1 MLHPMQRDFASLA
14 QTHFD
19 VLVIG
24 GGATGA
30 SIALDASLRGLRV
43 GLLEKGDFS
52 GATSAASS
60 KLMHGGLRYLV
71 NGEIGLVREGLRERR
86 VWQRVAKHLVRPLPF
101 LLPTYKTRMQSKFI
115 MRLGLSA
122 YDFLA
127 FGRNFGMDAMQRMPS
142 YRSLNVAQTLGLM
155 PHLQRHNMTGSM
167 VYHDAQMLSPERLC
181 LAILRTAHEAG
192 ARVINYV
199 EANDFIVE
207 QGRITGVRASDK
219 LTGQAASINA
229 DCVVNAA
236 GPWADMVMQNALNA
250 PPPRKLV
257 RSKGIHFLTRDVTR
271 GTALTIPIG
280 DEHLFVL
287 PWQGKSLF
295 ATTDTFYN
303 GDPDK
308 VTPEFSDIEQLL
320 GKANQALPGLEL
332 TIKDI
337 DYVYAGL
344 RPLVAD
350 PATPDKVTYGLS
362 RGSEIVDHENQ
373 GGPAG
378 LFSALGGKWTTS
390 RRLAEEVVDLVGARL
405 GIGNSKCR
413 TSDTLLAC
421 TPRQNIAD
429 FMDQMRADYPQV
441 QTDKLDGLARLY
453 GRLLPDLMAQKPV
466 GLSKLKDPLLAA
478 CVSFA
483 VQHEMAQ
490 TLEDVILRRLIVGQT
505 GDMSAAKIAIIADYM
520 AKQLAWSEDEK
531 QRQCDQVSAC
541 LAIPTKP

>member
-1 MLHPMQRDFASLA
+1 MLHPMQRDFASFA

-115 MRLGLSA
+115 IRLGLSA

-332 TIKDI
+332 TVKDI

-405 GIGNSKCR
+405 GIGNGKCR

-453 GRLLPDLMAQKPV
+453 GRLLPDLLAQKPV

>member
-1 MLHPMQRDFASLA
+1 MLHPMQRDFASFA

-101 LLPTYKTRMQSKFI
+101 LLPTYKTRMESKFI
-115 MRLGLSA
+115 IRLGLSA

-142 YRSLNVAQTLGLM
+142 YRSLNVAQTMGLM

-332 TIKDI
+332 TVKDI

-405 GIGNSKCR
+405 GIGNGKCR

-453 GRLLPDLMAQKPV
+453 GRLLPDLLAQKPV

>member
-115 MRLGLSA
+115 IRLGLSA

-505 GDMSAAKIAIIADYM
+505 GAMSAAKIAIIADYM

-541 LAIPTKP
+541 LAIPIKH

>member
-115 MRLGLSA
+115 IRLGLSA

-541 LAIPTKP
+541 LAIPIKP

>member
-1 MLHPMQRDFASLA
+1 MLHPMQRDFASFA

>member
-505 GDMSAAKIAIIADYM
+505 GAMSAAKIAIIADYM

>member
-1 MLHPMQRDFASLA
+1 MLHPMQRDFASFA

-115 MRLGLSA
+115 IRLGLSA

-421 TPRQNIAD
+421 TPRRNIAD

-541 LAIPTKP
+541 LAIPIKP

>member
-115 MRLGLSA
+115 IRLGLSA

-350 PATPDKVTYGLS
+350 PATPDTVTYGLS

-505 GDMSAAKIAIIADYM
+505 GAMSAAKIAIIADYM

>member
-115 MRLGLSA
+115 IRLGLSA

-483 VQHEMAQ
+483 VQHEMVQ

-541 LAIPTKP
+541 LAIPIKP

>member
-1 MLHPMQRDFASLA
+1 MLHPMQRDFASFA

-115 MRLGLSA
+115 IRLGLSA

-142 YRSLNVAQTLGLM
+142 YRSLNVAQTMGLM

-332 TIKDI
+332 TVKDI

-405 GIGNSKCR
+405 GIGNGKCR

-453 GRLLPDLMAQKPV
+453 GRLLPDLLAQKPV

>member
-541 LAIPTKP
+541 LAIPIKP

>member
-115 MRLGLSA
+115 IRLGLSA

-505 GDMSAAKIAIIADYM
+505 GAMSAAKIAIIADYM

-541 LAIPTKP
+541 LAIPIKP

>member
-1 MLHPMQRDFASLA
+1 MLHPMQRDFASLS

-43 GLLEKGDFS
+43 GLVEKADFS

-71 NGEIGLVREGLRERR
+71 NGEVGLVREGLRERR

-101 LLPTYKTRMQSKFI
+101 LLPTYKKRMQSKFI
-115 MRLGLSA
+115 IRLGLLA

-142 YRSLNVAQTLGLM
+142 YRSLNIAQTLGLM

-167 VYHDAQMLSPERLC
+167 IYHDAQMLSPERLC

-192 ARVINYV
+192 AQVINYV
-199 EANDFIVE
+199 EATDFMTE
-207 QGRITGVRASDK
+207 EGRIIGARVNDK
-219 LTGQAASINA
+219 LTGQTANISA

-236 GPWADMVMQNALNA
+236 GPWADMVMQTALDG
-250 PPPRKLV
+250 PPPKKLV

-271 GTALTIPIG
+271 GTALAIPIG
-280 DEHLFVL
+280 DEHLFII

-295 ATTDTFYN
+295 ATTDTFYD

-308 VTPEFSDIEQLL
+308 VTPDFADIEQLL
-320 GKANQALPGLEL
+320 SKANQALPGLEL
-332 TIKDI
+332 TVEDI
-337 DYVYAGL
+337 DYAYAGL

-350 PATPDKVTYGLS
+350 PAAPNSGTYGLS

-373 GGPAG
+373 NGPAG

-390 RRLAEEVVDLVGARL
+390 RRLAEEIVDLVSDRL
-405 GIGNSKCR
+405 GFEGTICR
-413 TSDTLLAC
+413 TKDTLLAC
-421 TPRQNIAD
+421 TPRQNLAD
-429 FMDQMRADYPQV
+429 FMDQMRAEYPTLK
-441 QTDKLDGLARLY
+441 TDELDSLVRLY
-453 GRLLPDLMAQKPV
+453 GRLLPELLAQKPV

-478 CVSFA
+478 RVSFA
-483 VQHEMAQ
+483 IQHEMAQ
-490 TLEDVILRRLIVGQT
+490 TLEDVILRRLIDGQT
-505 GDMSAAKIAIIADYM
+505 GDISAAKIDIIADYM
-520 AKQLAWSEDEK
+520 AEKLAWSEAEK
-531 QRQCDQVSAC
+531 QRQCAQVSAR
-541 LAIPTKP
+541 LTIPAKA

>member
-1 MLHPMQRDFASLA
+1 MLHPMQRDFASFA

-320 GKANQALPGLEL
+320 DKANQALPGLEL
-332 TIKDI
+332 TVKDI

-541 LAIPTKP
+541 LAIPIKP

>member
-1 MLHPMQRDFASLA
+1 
-14 QTHFD
+14 
-19 VLVIG
+19 
-24 GGATGA
+24 
-30 SIALDASLRGLRV
+30 
-43 GLLEKGDFS
+43 
-52 GATSAASS
+52 
-60 KLMHGGLRYLV
+60 
-71 NGEIGLVREGLRERR
+71 
-86 VWQRVAKHLVRPLPF
+86 
-101 LLPTYKTRMQSKFI
+101 MQSKFI
-115 MRLGLSA
+115 IRLGLSA

-308 VTPEFSDIEQLL
+308 VAPEFSDIEQLL

-350 PATPDKVTYGLS
+350 PATPDTVTYGLS

-505 GDMSAAKIAIIADYM
+505 GAMSAAKIAIIADYM

>member
-115 MRLGLSA
+115 IRLGLSA

-308 VTPEFSDIEQLL
+308 VAPEFSDIEQLL

-483 VQHEMAQ
+483 VQHEMVQ

-541 LAIPTKP
+541 LAIPIKH

>member
-1 MLHPMQRDFASLA
+1 MLHPMQRDFASFA

-115 MRLGLSA
+115 IRLGLSA

-332 TIKDI
+332 TVKDI

-405 GIGNSKCR
+405 GIGNGKCR

-483 VQHEMAQ
+483 VQHEMVQ

-541 LAIPTKP
+541 LAIPIKP

>member
-115 MRLGLSA
+115 IRLGLSA

-308 VTPEFSDIEQLL
+308 VAPEFSDIEQLL

-405 GIGNSKCR
+405 GVGNSKCR

-421 TPRQNIAD
+421 TPHQNIAD

-520 AKQLAWSEDEK
+520 ATQLAWSEDEK

>member
-1 MLHPMQRDFASLA
+1 MLHPMQRDFASFA

-541 LAIPTKP
+541 LAIPIKH

>member
-1 MLHPMQRDFASLA
+1 MLHPMQRDFASLS

-43 GLLEKGDFS
+43 GLVEKGDFS

-71 NGEIGLVREGLRERR
+71 NGEISLVREGLRERR

-101 LLPTYKTRMQSKFI
+101 LLPTYKARMQSKFI
-115 MRLGLSA
+115 IRLGLLA

-127 FGRNFGMDAMQRMPS
+127 FGRNFGMDAMQRMPG

-155 PHLQRHNMTGSM
+155 PHLQRQNMTGSM
-167 VYHDAQMLSPERLC
+167 IYHDAQMLSPERLC

-192 ARVINYV
+192 AQVINYV
-199 EANDFIVE
+199 EASEFIAE
-207 QGRITGVRASDK
+207 QGRIMGVRVSDK
-219 LTGQAASINA
+219 LTGQSANISA

-236 GPWADMVMQNALNA
+236 GPWADMVMQNALDA
-250 PPPRKLV
+250 PPPKKLV

-295 ATTDTFYN
+295 ATTDTFYD

-308 VTPEFSDIEQLL
+308 VAPDFTDIEQLL
-320 GKANQALPGLEL
+320 SKANQALPGLEL
-332 TIKDI
+332 TVKDI
-337 DYVYAGL
+337 DYAYAGL

-350 PATPDKVTYGLS
+350 PATPDKGTYGLS

-390 RRLAEEVVDLVGARL
+390 RRLAEEIVDLVSARL
-405 GIGNSKCR
+405 GFGDSTCR

-421 TPRQNIAD
+421 APRQDLAD
-429 FMDQMRADYPQV
+429 FMDQIRANYPQV
-441 QTDKLDGLARLY
+441 KTETLDGLARLY
-453 GRLLPDLMAQKPV
+453 GRLLPELMAQKPV
-466 GLSKLKDPLLAA
+466 GAEQAERPATGGMRQ
-478 CVSFA
+478 F
-483 VQHEMAQ
+483 
-490 TLEDVILRRLIVGQT
+490 RRSPRNG
-505 GDMSAAKIAIIADYM
+505 AN
-520 AKQLAWSEDEK
+520 
-531 QRQCDQVSAC
+531 
-541 LAIPTKP
+541 P

>member
-505 GDMSAAKIAIIADYM
+505 GAMSAAKIAIIADYM

-541 LAIPTKP
+541 LAIPIKP

>member
-350 PATPDKVTYGLS
+350 PATPDTVTYGLS

-541 LAIPTKP
+541 LAIPIKP